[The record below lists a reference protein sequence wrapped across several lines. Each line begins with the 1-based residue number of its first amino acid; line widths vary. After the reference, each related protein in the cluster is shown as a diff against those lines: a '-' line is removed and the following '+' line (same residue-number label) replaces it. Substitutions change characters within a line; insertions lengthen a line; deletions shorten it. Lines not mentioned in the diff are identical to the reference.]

1 MEHSRVARPA
11 ASSPGIFT
19 GSREGGLR
27 LSRITCRR
35 AVGRRPVSADQLRP
49 PLTGL
54 RLQLEA
60 SLDDPNAGHRETI
73 KRALIIT
80 DRLDKTITDPVTLAW
95 DAPRNGD
102 VLDIDAALF
111 SRPPGAVAR
120 NARRGRTA
128 AADQQGRRRP
138 SHRGVGVAA
147 TQILDALLDNA
158 ARHGRGDVDV
168 RAAADAVAIDVT
180 NEGPP
185 VAVSS
190 PEPFRVR
197 MGLSLAHRLAEVEGG
212 RLTRTAKTPTFT
224 LLLPVH
230 EEAHDPASGARS
242 PNEAAP

>member
-1 MEHSRVARPA
+1 
-11 ASSPGIFT
+11 
-19 GSREGGLR
+19 
-27 LSRITCRR
+27 
-35 AVGRRPVSADQLRP
+35 
-49 PLTGL
+49 
-54 RLQLEA
+54 
-60 SLDDPNAGHRETI
+60 LDR
-73 KRALIIT
+73 
-80 DRLDKTITDPVTLAW
+80 TITDLLTLAW

-138 SHRGVGVAA
+138 SHRCVAVAA

-185 VAVSS
+185 VAVGS

-197 MGLSLAHRLAEVEGG
+197 MGLSLAHRLADTKGG
-212 RLTRTAKTPTFT
+212 RLTRTARTPTFT

-230 EEAHDPASGARS
+230 EGAHDPASGARS